1 MVPIIE
7 QFKSGKFKSSQ
18 NPKAIVINPTREL
31 VTQTYKNAQFL
42 TNSSRDDDFNLKVL
56 QLYGGTDW
64 RMNQKD
70 LSRGSDIIIST
81 PGRTN
86 DLINRGMLVMDDIQ
100 CIVLDEADRMLDM
113 GFKDD
118 IYKIIQ
124 AIPKKNME
132 NLQFIMFSAT
142 IND

>member
-1 MVPIIE
+1 
-7 QFKSGKFKSSQ
+7 
-18 NPKAIVINPTREL
+18 
-31 VTQTYKNAQFL
+31 
-42 TNSSRDDDFNLKVL
+42 LKVL

-64 RMNQKD
+64 RLNQKD

-86 DLINRGMLVMDDIQ
+86 DLINRGMLDMSDIQ

-118 IYKIIQ
+118 I
-124 AIPKKNME
+124 
-132 NLQFIMFSAT
+132 
-142 IND
+142 

>member
-1 MVPIIE
+1 MPIVE
-7 QFKSGKFKSSQ
+7 QFRSNILRPSQ
-18 NPKAIVINPTREL
+18 NPKAIIVNPTREL
-31 VTQTYKNAQFL
+31 VTQTYTNAKFL
-42 TNSSRDDDFNLKVL
+42 TDQSKGDDFSLKVL

-64 RMNQKD
+64 RMNQRD

-86 DLINRGMLVMDDIQ
+86 DLINRGMLDMSEIQ

-124 AIPKKNME
+124 AVPKKNLE
-132 NLQFIMFSAT
+132 NLQFILFSAT
-142 IND
+142 INQ